1 MRTLPLV
8 LPLALVLA
16 ACTES
21 TFSTNSCDD
30 VDGACEEYDVEDIDA
45 LVDRT
50 NTLENGLTI
59 ILGEG
64 NFMLDNQLTLRGA
77 SDISLIGQ
85 GMDLTVIDLAPAA
98 ASQVN
103 GVDSV
108 GDGFLIQD
116 LTIQNATKDA
126 LRVEDSSNIIIRRV
140 RTTWSAGPSSEN
152 GAYGIYP
159 VRVDH
164 VLVEDSEALN
174 ASDAGLYVG
183 QCQHAVIRNNH
194 VEGNVAGLEIE
205 NTQYA
210 DVYGNMA
217 TDNTAGIVIF
227 DLPGNPI
234 VGRDVYVHD
243 NMVIGN
249 NRATFAPS
257 GIVRSIPA
265 GTGTFMLASRRVHL
279 TNNTWEDNDS
289 VAVAVLS
296 GLAIESDPASWA
308 IQTANV
314 LGDVDDL
321 ALMTGEGVTF
331 NFRSENVLI
340 EGNTFVNNGTSP
352 DTSDAELRELG
363 LLLGLLYGDA
373 TVDSVVYDGI
383 GESSFSNTDASA
395 VSNDNQVCIGANEG
409 TSVVNL
415 NLAELLATGTVPTL
429 NDVFQPAA
437 PFAPYD
443 CTDLAG
449 GAVVLGELPAGINE

>member
-1 MRTLPLV
+1 MRPLPLIF
-8 LPLALVLA
+8 PLALVLA

-21 TFSTNSCDD
+21 TLTTISCDD
-30 VDGACEEYDVEDIDA
+30 VDGACEEFTVEDIDA
-45 LVDRT
+45 LIDRT
-50 NTLENGLTI
+50 NTLEDGLTL

-64 NFMLDNQLTLRGA
+64 DFMLDNQLTLRGA
-77 SDISLIGQ
+77 SDISLLGQ
-85 GMDLTVIDLAPAA
+85 GMDLTVIDLAPASE
-98 ASQVN
+98 SQVN

-183 QCQHAVIRNNH
+183 QCQHAVIRNND
-194 VEGNVAGLEIE
+194 VRGNVAGLEIE

-234 VGRDVYVHD
+234 VGRDVYIHD
-243 NMVIGN
+243 NTIVDN
-249 NRATFAPS
+249 NRDNFAPS
-257 GIVRSIPA
+257 GIVRAIPA

-279 TNNTWEDNDS
+279 SNNTWENNDS

-296 GLAIESDPASWA
+296 GLAIESDPATWA
-308 IQTANV
+308 IQDANV

-321 ALMTGEGVTF
+321 GLMTGDGVTF
-331 NFRSENVLI
+331 NFRTENVLI
-340 EGNTFVNNGTSP
+340 EGNTFIGNGTSP

-363 LLLGLLYGDA
+363 LLLGLLYGGGA
-373 TVDSVVYDGI
+373 VDSVVYDGI
-383 GESSFSNTDASA
+383 AESGFSTTDGTA
-395 VSNDNQVCIGANEG
+395 VSNDNSVCIGANEG

-415 NLAELLATGTVPTL
+415 NLAEVLASGEVPTL
-429 NDVFQPAA
+429 DDVFRPAA

-443 CTDLAG
+443 CTALPG
-449 GAVVLGELPAGINE
+449 GAVVLGELPAGVSE

>member
-1 MRTLPLV
+1 MRSLPLL
-8 LPLALVLA
+8 LPVTLVLA
-16 ACTES
+16 ACGET
-21 TFSTNSCDD
+21 TFPTASCDD
-30 VDGACEEYDVEDIDA
+30 VEGPCEEFTPEDIDA

-50 NTLENGLTI
+50 NTLEDGLTI

-64 NFMLDNQLTLRGA
+64 TFMLDNQLTLRGA
-77 SDISLIGQ
+77 SNISLIGQ
-85 GMDLTVIDLAPAA
+85 GMNETVIDLAPAA
-98 ASQVN
+98 ESQVN

-210 DVYGNMA
+210 DVYGNTA
-217 TDNTAGIVIF
+217 TDNTAGIVVF

-234 VGRDVYVHD
+234 VGRDVYIHD
-243 NMVIGN
+243 NTIVGN
-249 NRATFAPS
+249 NRENFAPS
-257 GIVRSIPA
+257 GVVRAIPA

-279 TNNTWEDNDS
+279 TNNTWEDNDT
-289 VAVAVLS
+289 VAVAILS
-296 GLAIESDPASWA
+296 GLAIESDPATWGIATES
-308 IQTANV
+308 V

-321 ALMTGEGVTF
+321 GLLTNEGVTF
-331 NFRSENVLI
+331 NFRTENVLI
-340 EGNTFVNNGTSP
+340 EGNTFTNNGTSP

-363 LLLGLLYGDA
+363 LLLGLLFGSEP
-373 TVDSVVYDGI
+373 VDSVVYDGI
-383 GESSFSNTDASA
+383 AETSFSPTDGAS
-395 VSNDNQVCIGANEG
+395 VSNDNHVCVGTNEG
-409 TSVVNL
+409 TSVVTL
-415 NLAELLATGTVPTL
+415 NLAEVIASGDIPTL
-429 NDVFQPAA
+429 ADVYRPEA

-443 CTDLAG
+443 CTELSG
-449 GAVVLGELPAGINE
+449 GAVVLGELPAGISE